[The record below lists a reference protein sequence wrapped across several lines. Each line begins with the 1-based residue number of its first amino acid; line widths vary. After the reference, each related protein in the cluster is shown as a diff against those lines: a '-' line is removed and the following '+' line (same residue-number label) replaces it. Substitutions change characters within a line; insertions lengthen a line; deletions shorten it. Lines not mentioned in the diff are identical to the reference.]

1 MKNIFNDG
9 VTEELIDRVNK
20 LSPDTQPQWGKMSV
34 DQMLAHCNVPYEMVY
49 TDKHPK
55 ATGLKRWLLSTFVK
69 STVVG
74 EKPYKRNSRTAPDF
88 VISDK
93 RVFADEKKIL
103 VDNLVKTRQH
113 GPSHF
118 EGLESPS
125 FGALT
130 ADEWSNLFYKH
141 LDHHLSQFGV

>member
-1 MKNIFNDG
+1 MKNIFDNG

-20 LSPDTQPQWGKMSV
+20 LNSETQPQWGKMSV

-55 ATGLKRWLLSTFVK
+55 AGGLKKLLFKTFLK
-69 STVVG
+69 PIVVG

-88 VISDK
+88 IISDR

-103 VDNLVKTRQH
+103 VDNLTKTKQH
-113 GPSHF
+113 GRSHF
-118 EGLESPS
+118 DGVESPS

-130 ADEWSNLFYKH
+130 SDEWSNLFYKH